1 MRRTVII
8 VFITALLL
16 GPGTALAGFTL
27 GNQQEFTFGV
37 AKQSGVS
44 PESVPSIV
52 GNLAAGLFSAV
63 GLFFFI
69 MVFYGGFRWIT
80 ARGNEEQVA
89 KAQKTVSAAF
99 IGLII
104 VLASY
109 SITVFLDRLTAP
121 EPTNVGDARYQ
132 CFITLQDGRIDS
144 AVINAVP
151 GTEIQACQDY
161 CSVVLFSSPSCVGAT
176 IQATRQP

>member
-1 MRRTVII
+1 MKRAVII
-8 VFITALLL
+8 LFITALLL

-37 AKQSGVS
+37 AEQSGVS

-89 KAQKTVSAAF
+89 KAQKTVTAAF
-99 IGLII
+99 IGIVI

-109 SITVFLDRLTAP
+109 SITVFLDRIIAS
-121 EPTNVGDARYQ
+121 EPTNVGGARYQ
-132 CFITLQDGRIDS
+132 CFVTLQDGRIDS
-144 AVINAVP
+144 GIMNAVP
-151 GTEIQACQDY
+151 GTETQACLDY
-161 CSVVLFSSPSCVGAT
+161 CSVVLFSSQSCVGAT
-176 IQATRQP
+176 VNVTPL